1 MQGSLSDRVLR
12 LTLIVGI
19 LCLTALLLPAAL
31 QLACCSYERPQAA
44 PHAGASPEAAVYEE
58 SASLADDLCSRWRWE
73 GRQLRSLLPL
83 LLARVSLQERE
94 GRHAASP
101 PVLVP
106 VHFFPR
112 KLSPPATPDDPFL
125 G

>member
-1 MQGSLSDRVLR
+1 MQGSPSDKVLR
-12 LTLIVGI
+12 LTLIVGM
-19 LCLTALLLPAAL
+19 LCFTALLLPADL
-31 QLACCSYERPQAA
+31 SLVYSYQRPKAAPQA
-44 PHAGASPEAAVYEE
+44 GGSPEAAVYEE
-58 SASLADDLCSRWRWE
+58 SGSLQDDVCSQWRWE
-73 GRQLRSLLPL
+73 GRQLRFLLPL
-83 LLARVSLQERE
+83 LLARVSLQGRE
-94 GRHAASP
+94 GRHVASL

>member
-1 MQGSLSDRVLR
+1 MPGSPSDKVVR

-19 LCLTALLLPAAL
+19 LCFTALLLPADL
-31 QLACCSYERPQAA
+31 QLARSYERPQAA
-44 PHAGASPEAAVYEE
+44 PHAGASPDTTVYEE
-58 SASLADDLCSRWRWE
+58 SASLADDLCSQWRWE

-83 LLARVSLQERE
+83 LLAPVPLQGSE

-101 PVLVP
+101 PLLIP
-106 VHFFPR
+106 VRFFPR
-112 KLSPPATPDDPFL
+112 KLSPPAAPDDPFL

>member
-1 MQGSLSDRVLR
+1 MSGSPSDKVVQ

-19 LCLTALLLPAAL
+19 LCFTALLLPADL

-44 PHAGASPEAAVYEE
+44 PPAGASPEAAVYEE
-58 SASLADDLCSRWRWE
+58 SASLADDLCSQWRWE
-73 GRQLRSLLPL
+73 CKQLRSLLPL
-83 LLARVSLQERE
+83 LLARVPVQGRE

-101 PVLVP
+101 PVLIP
-106 VHFFPR
+106 VRFFPR
-112 KLSPPATPDDPFL
+112 KLSPPAGPDDPFL